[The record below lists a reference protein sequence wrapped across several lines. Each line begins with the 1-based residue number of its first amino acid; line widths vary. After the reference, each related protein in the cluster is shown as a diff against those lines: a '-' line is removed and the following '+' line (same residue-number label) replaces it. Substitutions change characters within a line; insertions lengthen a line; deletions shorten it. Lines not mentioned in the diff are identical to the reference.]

1 VRKGFRKARKDNI
14 VILSSLR
21 TLRKAFAIYYI
32 TLCINGRKLI
42 IFGYPDPRGHSR
54 QPKKFILNVENEK
67 VSPPFEGGVAGAIDY
82 LTYTRLITRPGWL
95 ILFDLKI
102 THNTAL
108 AEK

>member
-1 VRKGFRKARKDNI
+1 
-14 VILSSLR
+14 
-21 TLRKAFAIYYI
+21 
-32 TLCINGRKLI
+32 
-42 IFGYPDPRGHSR
+42 
-54 QPKKFILNVENEK
+54 VENEK